1 MNEGR
6 IMIWNRLVLF
16 IAVILLLLPMMVS
29 CGQKDESAQ
38 SQQSTANV
46 PEKFTG
52 VERQLVGKLFD
63 MWSHKGHVASIDQAA
78 AALGIEVADSVRIS
92 LMRKFSE
99 NLNIH
104 ERLGRYRAGVF
115 VLTNEEKHIAEYI
128 IRREKQNQEFP
139 SLEQG
144 ATDLKLSPEHI
155 KERLLFLSA
164 VEMFFDLGG
173 PDEYNKL
180 GFSFGHKIGDFTFDL
195 GIRQNILVVDGGL
208 PINVGCA
215 KEAFFVVATEFPN
228 NQVEYRTYDPISL
241 EAIDVVFKDGEIIS
255 IAPESAKLFEG
266 GTCGTNNL
274 FTTEAN
280 ARAYAATLPQFQNKE
295 SPIFDLKTRFA
306 ETKAQAA
313 KPQ

>member
-1 MNEGR
+1 
-6 IMIWNRLVLF
+6 MICNRLVLF

-29 CGQKDESAQ
+29 CGQKDGNAQ

-46 PEKFTG
+46 PEKFIG

-78 AALGIEVADSVRIS
+78 AALGIEVTDSVRIS
-92 LMRKFSE
+92 LLRKFNE

-128 IRREKQNQEFP
+128 IRKEKQNQEFP
-139 SLEQG
+139 TLEQIAG
-144 ATDLKLSPEHI
+144 DLKLSADHI
-155 KERLLFLSA
+155 KERLQFLSA
-164 VEMFFDLGG
+164 IEMFFDLGG

-195 GIRQNILVVDGGL
+195 GTRQHIFVVDGGL
-208 PINVGCA
+208 PTNVGCA
-215 KEAFFVVATEFPN
+215 KEAFFVVATEFPK
-228 NQVEYRTYDPISL
+228 NQVEYRTYDPLSL
-241 EAIDVVFKDGEIIS
+241 EAIDVVFKDDEIVS
-255 IAPESAKLFEG
+255 VQPETAKLFEG

-274 FTTEAN
+274 FTNEAN

-295 SPIFDLKTRFA
+295 APIFDLKVRFA
-306 ETKAQAA
+306 DTKTQAA
-313 KPQ
+313 KPK